1 MRGFVVSLCVVGA
14 SMLFAGCDEDLST
27 VTGPTP
33 NLETTFSS
41 IQRDIFN
48 SRDLANRQA
57 CIECHTD
64 VGKAP
69 SGQLVLL
76 EGRSYSQLVGRG
88 SAGKAGATLVI
99 PNDPDNSYIVHKLE
113 GTADIAGQ
121 RMPRGSGPF
130 LTPGQLMVIRRWIE
144 LGALN
149 N

>member
-1 MRGFVVSLCVVGA
+1 VSVVGA
-14 SMLFAGCDEDLST
+14 SLLSFGCDQDLST

-48 SRDLANRQA
+48 ARDLANRQA

-64 VGKAP
+64 VGRAP
-69 SGQLVLL
+69 AGNLVLL
-76 EGRSYSQLVGRG
+76 EGRSYNNLVGH
-88 SAGKAGATLVI
+88 SSTGKSGATLVI

-113 GTADIAGQ
+113 GQADIAGQ

-130 LTPGQLMVIRRWIE
+130 LTEGQIMVIRRWIE

>member
-1 MRGFVVSLCVVGA
+1 MRRFVASACIVGA
-14 SMLFAGCDEDLST
+14 TMLFAGCDEDLST

-48 SRDLANRQA
+48 ARDLANRQA

-64 VGKAP
+64 VGRTPA
-69 SGQLVLL
+69 GNLVLL
-76 EGRSYSQLVGRG
+76 EGRSYNNLVGRSSTG
-88 SAGKAGATLVI
+88 EGGATLVI

-113 GTADIAGQ
+113 GQADIAGQ

-130 LTPGQLMVIRRWIE
+130 LTEGQIVVIRRWIE

>member
-1 MRGFVVSLCVVGA
+1 LEPT
-14 SMLFAGCDEDLST
+14 FA
-27 VTGPTP
+27 
-33 NLETTFSS
+33 S

-48 SRDLANRQA
+48 ARDLAGRQA

-64 VGKAP
+64 AGRNP
-69 SGQLVLL
+69 SGNLVLL
-76 EGRSYSQLVGRG
+76 EGRSYAQIVGRG
-88 SAGKAGATLVI
+88 STGKGGATLVI

-113 GTADIAGQ
+113 GNADIAGQ

-130 LTPGQLMVIRRWIE
+130 LTVGQIMVIRRWIE